1 MHISIKEEKRNMRYC
16 TNCGHANEDG
26 AKYCNN
32 CGTLIQ
38 SGPDAKRERSEF
50 DRRID
55 DFAQEMESI
64 GKRIEREFEDVGK
77 DFGRW
82 SDSTLGILGPLA
94 WSLVGLVV
102 FVLIMAVMWIIG
114 GSVHVFRD
122 ISDFFLANI
131 WLIFALGLLFSYSNF
146 FSRKY
151 KERFRWVQ
159 PILTALGLVFA
170 LWLASEIM
178 HIVAVNYDLVTIEDI
193 SSILS
198 NFLWLIFMVVLIVG
212 YVAFLVSLLS
222 TGGVT
227 AQEPRAPYAP
237 PGTTPRHT
245 AEGEYKRLYR
255 SGRNRMIGGVCGGMG
270 DYANIDPN
278 IIRVIWIILLVVTF
292 GLAII
297 AYFVCWIVIP
307 RNPNDFWE

>member
-1 MHISIKEEKRNMRYC
+1 MHLSIREDIGSMRYC
-16 TNCGHANEDG
+16 PNCGRANEND
-26 AKYCNN
+26 AKYCND
-32 CGTLIQ
+32 CGTFIQ
-38 SGPDAKRERSEF
+38 SGPAVQKEKGEF
-50 DRRID
+50 DQRID

-64 GKRIEREFEDVGK
+64 GKRIEREFEGVGK
-77 DFGRW
+77 GFEGW
-82 SDSTLGILGPLA
+82 SDSTLGIFGPLV

-102 FVLIMAVMWIIG
+102 FVLIIAVMWIIG
-114 GSVHVFRD
+114 ESIHVFRD

-146 FSRKY
+146 FSRRY

-170 LWLASEIM
+170 LWLMSEIM
-178 HIVAVNYDLVTIEDI
+178 HIAAVNYDLVTIEDI

-198 NFLWLIFMVVLIVG
+198 DFLWLIFMVVLIVG

-222 TGGVT
+222 TGGVST
-227 AQEPRAPYAP
+227 QRPQAPYAP
-237 PGTTPRHT
+237 PNTGPRYTT
-245 AEGEYKRLYR
+245 EGEYKRLYR

-270 DYANIDPN
+270 EYAKIDPN